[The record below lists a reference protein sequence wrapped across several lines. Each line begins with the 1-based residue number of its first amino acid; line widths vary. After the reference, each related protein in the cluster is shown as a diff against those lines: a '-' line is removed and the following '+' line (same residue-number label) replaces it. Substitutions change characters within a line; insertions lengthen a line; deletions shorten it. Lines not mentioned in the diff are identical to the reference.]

1 MRTLLAVCTLLQM
14 AAPAAAGGAG
24 GAVSEG
30 AADIILYSGRIL
42 TLSEPEPSQQP
53 SALGIRGERIAWL
66 GADPEVLAHRD
77 AGTLAVDLAGAVV
90 VPGFCD
96 AHAHLYGLGKALAE
110 IDLTGTRSA
119 EECVARVRQA
129 ALASPGAAWLQGRG
143 WDQNDW
149 AVAEFPQRGL
159 LDAAVPGRAVLLRRV
174 DGHAAWVSSEALRR
188 AGISAATPDTA
199 GGRILRDG
207 AGEPTGVLIDNA
219 VDLVRAVIPP
229 ETPAET
235 RRRVRLA
242 IDHCLRHGL
251 TAVHEAGVPADRLAL
266 YEQMAAD
273 GELDLRLYCMLEDDP
288 ATLDTWLARGPFRSA
303 DGLLSVRS
311 VKLYADGAL
320 GSRGALLLADYS
332 DDPGNSGLQ
341 LTPRA
346 HLLEVARRAGRA
358 GFQVCTHAIGDGAN
372 RLVLDIY
379 EQVLGEL
386 HLHDARWRVEHAQI
400 LNPGDL
406 PRFAALGVIASM
418 QPVHCTSDLDWVEAR
433 LGPERSAGGYAWH
446 GLLASGARICFGTD
460 FPVEDVDP
468 LAGLYAARTRQHQD
482 GTPPGGWHPEQC
494 LDGRTALRLYT
505 AGGAYAAFAEDRLG
519 EVAPGRL
526 ADLTV
531 LTGDPAAVAPEELL
545 KLRPL
550 LTVVAGRIRFD
561 GRDRDAP

>member
-14 AAPAAAGGAG
+14 AAPAVQGGAG
-24 GAVSEG
+24 SAVPEG
-30 AADIILYSGRIL
+30 SADIILYNGRIL
-42 TLSEPEPSQQP
+42 TLSEPEPNPAP
-53 SALGIRGERIAWL
+53 SALGILGERIAWL
-66 GADPEVLAHRD
+66 GADPEVLAHRG

-110 IDLTGTRSA
+110 IDLAGTCSA

-129 ALASPGAAWLQGRG
+129 ALASSGDAWLQGRG

-149 AVAEFPQRGL
+149 VVPEFPHRAL

-188 AGISAATPDTA
+188 AGITATTPDTA
-199 GGRILRDG
+199 GGRILRDE
-207 AGEPTGVLIDNA
+207 AGEPTGVLVDNA

-229 ETPAET
+229 VAPAEL

-242 IDHCLRHGL
+242 VDHCLRHGL
-251 TAVHEAGVPADRLAL
+251 TAVHEAGVPAERLAL

-303 DGLLSVRS
+303 DGLLNIRS

-332 DDPGNSGLQ
+332 DDPGNHGLQ
-341 LTPRA
+341 LTPSA

-386 HLHDARWRVEHAQI
+386 DLRGARWRVEHAQI
-400 LNPGDL
+400 LNLRDL
-406 PRFAALGVIASM
+406 ARFAALGIIASM
-418 QPVHCTSDLDWVEAR
+418 QPVHCTSDMDWVEAR
-433 LGPERSAGGYAWH
+433 LGPDRSAGGYVWRS
-446 GLLASGARICFGTD
+446 LLESGAHLCFGTD

-468 LAGLYAARTRQHQD
+468 LAGLYAARTRQHPD

-505 AGGAYAAFAEDRLG
+505 AGGAYAAFQEDQLG

-531 LTGDPAAVAPEELL
+531 LTEDPTAVVPAELL

-561 GRDRDAP
+561 GRELVGP